1 MQPDYQMTAQ
11 STTVSVAQN
20 KVLRNTYILLA
31 VSLLPTIAGALV
43 GMNLNF
49 AFMRASPMVASIAI
63 IAMFYGW
70 VYAIERNRNSSLG
83 VGLLLGFTF
92 FMGLLLAPLLQVIVG
107 MRNGGQLIALAAGGT
122 SAVFFGMSALASN
135 TKRDFSNLGKFL
147 MVGVIVAMV
156 LVVANI
162 FFQSTA
168 LHLTILAIFIPL
180 SSLLILYHI
189 NAVVRGGETNY
200 VSATL
205 GLYILFSALLQMLG
219 IFGGDRE

>member
-1 MQPDYQMTAQ
+1 MQPDYSVTSR
-11 STTVSVAQN
+11 STTISVGQN
-20 KVLRNTYILLA
+20 KVLRNTYLLLA
-31 VSLLPTIAGALV
+31 ISLVPTVIGALF

-49 AFMRASPMVASIAI
+49 SFMRTNPMVASIAM
-63 IAMFYGW
+63 IAIFYGW
-70 VYAIERNRNSSLG
+70 IFAIERNRDSSLG

-92 FMGLLLAPLLQVIVG
+92 FMGLLLA
-107 MRNGGQLIALAAGGT
+107 RNGGQLIALAAGGT
-122 SAVFFGMSALASN
+122 AAVFFGMAGLATSI
-135 TKRDFSNLGKFL
+135 KRDLSGMGKFL

-162 FFQSTA
+162 FFQSPA

-180 SSLLILYHI
+180 CSMLILYQI

-205 GLYILFSALLQMLG
+205 SLYISIYNLFSVLLQMLG
-219 IFGGDRE
+219 IFGGSRE